1 MQIILIA
8 LAKFFLGVAIDKGFA
23 KVLPKIYEELDDS
36 LPTLLYNKVPKEII
50 SFEISKAIAR
60 NMNGIETKEM
70 VDIVTMLYDPA
81 SVNQRG

>member
-8 LAKFFLGVAIDKGFA
+8 LAKFFLGVAIDKGLA

-36 LPTLLYNKVPKEII
+36 LPTLLYNKAPKEII

-81 SVNQRG
+81 SVNQRS